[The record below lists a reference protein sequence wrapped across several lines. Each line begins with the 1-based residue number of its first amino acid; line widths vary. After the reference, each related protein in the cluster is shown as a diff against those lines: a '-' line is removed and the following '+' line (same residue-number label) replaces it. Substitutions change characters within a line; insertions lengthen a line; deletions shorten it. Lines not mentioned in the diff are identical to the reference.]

1 MRAAL
6 ASDGPPKYQRAAAGS
21 AVDAFE
27 PRIRELL
34 QAYPTMSATVV
45 AERIGWDDAEG
56 PGAGPAV
63 GLSAVGLPGA
73 GPGEPDGRS
82 NLAARAEPGR
92 PGAGTRPRPSG
103 TLTARVNLAQAYQAV
118 NRAE

>member
-45 AERIGWDDAEG
+45 AERIGWDDA
-56 PGAGPAV
+56 
-63 GLSAVGLPGA
+63 
-73 GPGEPDGRS
+73 
-82 NLAARAEPGR
+82 
-92 PGAGTRPRPSG
+92 
-103 TLTARVNLAQAYQAV
+103 
-118 NRAE
+118 